1 MGARRAAG
9 PGISTICEA
18 PLPNP
23 AQPASPPPPQK
34 SELIFTKGGGGR
46 RVSVER
52 REGEEGGR
60 GQGRG
65 ETEEQMG
72 LGLARISTQGFHLR
86 SS

>member
-1 MGARRAAG
+1 M
-9 PGISTICEA
+9 
-18 PLPNP
+18 
-23 AQPASPPPPQK
+23 
-34 SELIFTKGGGGR
+34 
-46 RVSVER
+46 SVER